1 MGSFGVALLLLKRAS
16 VMPLEIYNQVYAN
29 LAIEMAAALSVI
41 LGLVTVGVNYALRRL
56 SQRVYAYSTT
66 A

>member
-29 LAIEMAAALSVI
+29 LAFEMAAAMAVVLAV
-41 LGLVTVGVNYALRRL
+41 VTVGINLILRWFSKRIY
-56 SQRVYAYSTT
+56 SYSTS